1 VPPDAACLHPIHTRQ
16 HYDAN
21 MSDVFF
27 QQLGIP
33 APDVCLAVGSG
44 THAQQTAEI
53 QKQNRPTLRTNI
65 FAMLAYFLLPAEFT
79 IALALVI
86 WTGGTSP
93 RHK

>member
-1 VPPDAACLHPIHTRQ
+1 MRLGCTLFIPASITTPTCP
-16 HYDAN
+16 
-21 MSDVFF
+21 MSSSSNWAY
-27 QQLGIP
+27 P